1 MEPADNPPRARAHF
15 GPRIIATRH
24 WARHRFSNPSPSPN
38 PNRNPNPNPH
48 PNPKPEPNPNPD
60 QAHHRFSLWELIL
73 THRLLPR
80 LNHLDGLHVAGDYVN
95 GYGHEDALK
104 SGLHAACRVG
114 IAAQAKA
121 LIHSDGFAP
130 KLNAAW
136 AAKVIRQTCPY

>member
-1 MEPADNPPRARAHF
+1 MEPADNPPRARTHF

-24 WARHRFSNPSPSPN
+24 WAHRRFSNPSPSPN
-38 PNRNPNPNPH
+38 RNRSPRPGPGPDPKPDPIPNPT
-48 PNPKPEPNPNPD
+48 

-73 THRLLPR
+73 THCLLPR

-104 SGLHAACRVG
+104 SGLLAACRVG

-121 LIHSDGFAP
+121 LIHSDDFAP
-130 KLNAAW
+130 KLNTAW

>member
-1 MEPADNPPRARAHF
+1 MRRQA
-15 GPRIIATRH
+15 
-24 WARHRFSNPSPSPN
+24 SPG
-38 PNRNPNPNPH
+38 
-48 PNPKPEPNPNPD
+48 
-60 QAHHRFSLWELIL
+60 
-73 THRLLPR
+73 
-80 LNHLDGLHVAGDYVN
+80 NHLDGLHVAGDYVN

-136 AAKVIRQTCPY
+136 ASKVIRQTCPYS

>member
-1 MEPADNPPRARAHF
+1 MPP
-15 GPRIIATRH
+15 
-24 WARHRFSNPSPSPN
+24 
-38 PNRNPNPNPH
+38 
-48 PNPKPEPNPNPD
+48 
-60 QAHHRFSLWELIL
+60 LI
-73 THRLLPR
+73 LLPR

-130 KLNAAW
+130 KLNTNQTLNQAAQFIF
-136 AAKVIRQTCPY
+136 ADRSDVEKIMEVVVADGEQSVLGRVSTLSDSYELLRKGISAEIK